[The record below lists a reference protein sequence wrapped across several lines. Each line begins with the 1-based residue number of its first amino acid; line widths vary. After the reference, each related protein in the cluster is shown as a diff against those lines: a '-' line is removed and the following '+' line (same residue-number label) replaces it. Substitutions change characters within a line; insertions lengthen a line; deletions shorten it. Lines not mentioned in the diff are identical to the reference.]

1 MYRFYII
8 LILLWGMIGRN
19 MLMKVYLVL
28 LRMGVWSVGGIP
40 LVTVIRNTWRIIL
53 SFLQALSMSIA
64 LGWIKMVPLIAVIF
78 HFGSRKTSLSK
89 RYCHVRHGGDRGP
102 DISFIRESKKKKIPS
117 CLAF

>member
-53 SFLQALSMSIA
+53 NSLLKLYPCQLHWVGLKWFHLLLSSFILEVEKLRCQKGIVMLGMVEIEAQIYLS
-64 LGWIKMVPLIAVIF
+64 
-78 HFGSRKTSLSK
+78 FGNQRTK
-89 RYCHVRHGGDRGP
+89 RYRHV
-102 DISFIRESKKKKIPS
+102 
-117 CLAF
+117 